1 MTFNCTVHLT
11 LIYKSFDCC
20 QSVIH
25 TWEIENNCFLPEHWE
40 PSTWTRPSQQSPPQP
55 HSLFPKHLRCIQ
67 AHKSSGHDKDQIHS
81 WWPTSAR
88 HLWPWWHQAEPRH
101 GYCLCLWHCL
111 MDTKLSLCH
120 CDQIQNNWMF
130 QEQDENVSLLLHGQ
144 WISCNVP
151 RNSKTQL
158 MDQNFKMC
166 SLWFI
171 LEIPILL
178 TVSIMC

>member
-1 MTFNCTVHLT
+1 
-11 LIYKSFDCC
+11 
-20 QSVIH
+20 
-25 TWEIENNCFLPEHWE
+25 
-40 PSTWTRPSQQSPPQP
+40 
-55 HSLFPKHLRCIQ
+55 
-67 AHKSSGHDKDQIHS
+67 
-81 WWPTSAR
+81 
-88 HLWPWWHQAEPRH
+88 
-101 GYCLCLWHCL
+101 